1 MSARWSSSLLV
12 FLLLASGARAE
23 RPAAP
28 QPPRGITPLSPES
41 QKHLEELMHAAEEYR
56 GLKAKTPVAA
66 GTLDTRGLKE
76 RMTESSGKGYS
87 LKETRELEASLK
99 GFGLIPES
107 MDLSRYLPELMSSQV
122 AGYYDPNRKYLAL
135 VNPTDGGAGKDRK
148 DKGGKDA
155 KGKADDE
162 EEPEKRIEENMVF
175 VHELTHALQDQYFD
189 LGRLEGHEPMSDFG
203 QAGLALIEGDATLT
217 MLNYNFRM
225 GLESLPGL
233 GEILAGM
240 MQEPEKMID
249 ETPDLPGAKEMMAAP
264 AWIRD
269 TLLFSYLQGAA
280 FCMEVKAQGGQKLL
294 DYAFLT
300 DPPHSTEQILHPEK
314 WFGRR
319 DDPVK
324 VHLPEL
330 GQELAGYRKVAEG
343 TLGELGIRI
352 VLRESLQG
360 DGEWSSQGAAG
371 WGGDRFAVYEK
382 GGAPRVVVWMSEW
395 DNNIEAGQFRNAL
408 ESAGGWQLSSLG
420 PVRVAAVRG
429 LSDDRWARVRV
440 RLKETVADRPVN
452 RGIDLVGLGAT
463 VPEPDAWAAFSKFF
477 GRLKALDEIKKVLP
491 KGAPA
496 GEVSPDGRSYT
507 NGSLGV
513 SIRLPESLQ
522 GWRLEKD
529 PSNPQILFM
538 VSSPNGVVHVGV
550 GYQVLPADTAPATM
564 SRMVERGVQS
574 TMTEFHRIEE
584 IEHNQTALKMRDVTF
599 VAFVKGKQVMG
610 ALRTLSRDS
619 DFFFL
624 NAVGPAETWPRYQA
638 TALRILNAFR
648 VGARRAS

>member
-1 MSARWSSSLLV
+1 MPARWPSSALV
-12 FLLLASGARAE
+12 LFLVASGAQGAE
-23 RPAAP
+23 RAAAP
-28 QPPRGITPLSPES
+28 QPPRGITPLPPED
-41 QKHLEELMHAAEEYR
+41 QKHLEELMRAAEEYR
-56 GLKAKTPVAA
+56 GLKAKKPVAA

-87 LKETRELEASLK
+87 LKELRALEASLK

-107 MDLSRYLPELMSSQV
+107 MDLGRYLPELMSSQV

-135 VNPTDGGAGKDRK
+135 INPGEGETARDGKSK
-148 DKGGKDA
+148 A
-155 KGKADDE
+155 KAVAEE
-162 EEPEKRIEENMVF
+162 EEPEKRIERNMVY
-175 VHELTHALQDQYFD
+175 VHELTHALQDQHFD
-189 LGRLEGHEPMSDFG
+189 LGRLEDREPMSDFG
-203 QAGLALIEGDATLT
+203 QAGTALVEGDATLT

-233 GEILAGM
+233 GEILAER
-240 MQEPEKMID
+240 MQDPQKMIE

-280 FCMEVKAQGGQKLL
+280 FCMDVKGQGGQKLL

-300 DPPHSTEQILHPEK
+300 DPPRSTEQILHPEK
-314 WFGRR
+314 WYGRR

-324 VHLPEL
+324 VHLPDL
-330 GQELAGYRKVAEG
+330 GAELAGYRKVAEG
-343 TLGELGIRI
+343 TLGELGMRI
-352 VLRESLQG
+352 FLRESLQG
-360 DGEWSSQGAAG
+360 DGEWATQAAGG

-382 GGAPRVVVWMSEW
+382 GGAPRVVVWVSEW
-395 DNNIEAGQFRNAL
+395 DNGIESGQFRNAL
-408 ESAGGWQLSSLG
+408 DSLGGWQVSSLA
-420 PVRVAAVRG
+420 PVRIAAVKG

-452 RGIDLVGLGAT
+452 KGIDLVGLGAT
-463 VPEPDAWAAFSKFF
+463 VPEPDVRAAFGKFL
-477 GRLKALDEIKKVLP
+477 GRVKMLEEIKKVLP

-496 GEVSPDGRSYT
+496 GEVGADGRTYT
-507 NGSLGV
+507 NDSLGV
-513 SIRLPESLQ
+513 SIRLPDMLQ
-522 GWRLEKD
+522 GWKLEKD

-538 VSSPNGVVHVGV
+538 VSSPNGAVHVGV
-550 GYQVLPADTAPATM
+550 GYQILPADTAPSTM

-599 VAFVKGKQVMG
+599 VAFAKGKQVMG
-610 ALRTLSRDS
+610 ALRTVARDS

-648 VGARRAS
+648 VGAKRAAS

>member
-1 MSARWSSSLLV
+1 MPARWPSSFLV
-12 FLLLASGARAE
+12 LFLAASGARG
-23 RPAAP
+23 AAP
-28 QPPRGITPLSPES
+28 QPPRGIVPLAPED
-41 QKHLEELMHAAEEYR
+41 QRHLEELMRAAEEYR
-56 GLKAKTPVAA
+56 GLKAKKPVAA
-66 GTLDTRGLKE
+66 GTLDTRGLKA

-87 LKETRELEASLK
+87 SRELRELETSLK
-99 GFGLIPES
+99 GFGLIPEA
-107 MDLSRYLPELMSSQV
+107 MDLGRYLPELMSSQV

-135 VNPTDGGAGKDRK
+135 IEPGDGGSAKD
-148 DKGGKDA
+148 
-155 KGKADDE
+155 GKAKAGGGE
-162 EEPEKRIEENMVF
+162 EEPEKRIEQNMVY
-175 VHELTHALQDQYFD
+175 VHELTHALQDQHFD
-189 LGRLEGHEPMSDFG
+189 LSRMEDHDPMSDAG
-203 QAGLALIEGDATLT
+203 QAGTALVEGDATLT

-233 GEILAGM
+233 GEILAER
-240 MQEPEKMID
+240 MQDPNKMIE

-269 TLLFSYLQGAA
+269 SLLFSYLQGAA
-280 FCMEVKAQGGQKLL
+280 FCMDVKGQGGQKLL

-300 DPPHSTEQILHPEK
+300 DPPRSTEQILHPEK
-314 WFGRR
+314 WYGRR

-330 GQELAGYRKVAEG
+330 GAELAGYRKVAEG

-360 DGEWSSQGAAG
+360 DGEWASQGADG

-382 GGAPRVVVWMSEW
+382 AGSPRVVVWVSEW
-395 DNNIEAGQFRNAL
+395 DNGIESGQFRNAL
-408 ESAGGWQLSSLG
+408 ESAGGWQVSSLA
-420 PVRVAAVRG
+420 PVRIAAVKG
-429 LSDDRWARVRV
+429 LSGDRWTRVRA

-452 RGIDLVGLGAT
+452 KGIDLVGLGAT
-463 VPEPDAWAAFSKFF
+463 APEPDVRAAFGKFL
-477 GRLKALDEIKKVLP
+477 GRVKMLEEIKKVLP

-496 GEVSPDGRSYT
+496 GEVSADGRAYT
-507 NGSLGV
+507 NDSLGV
-513 SIRLPESLQ
+513 SIRLPDSLQ
-522 GWRLEKD
+522 GWKLEKD

-538 VSSPNGVVHVGV
+538 ISSPTGGVHVGV
-550 GYQVLPADTAPATM
+550 GYQILPADTAPATM

-599 VAFVKGKQVMG
+599 VAFAKGKQVMG
-610 ALRTLSRDS
+610 ALRTLARDS

-648 VGARRAS
+648 VGAKRAAS

>member
-1 MSARWSSSLLV
+1 MPARWSSSLFAL
-12 FLLLASGARAE
+12 LLLASAGWAE
-23 RPAAP
+23 RAAAP
-28 QPPRGITPLSPES
+28 QPPRGIVPLTPES

-56 GLKAKTPVAA
+56 GLKAKKPVAA
-66 GTLDTRGLKE
+66 GTLDSRGLKE
-76 RMTESSGKGYS
+76 RLTESSSGKGYS
-87 LKETRELEASLK
+87 LKELRALEASLK
-99 GFGLIPES
+99 GFGLIPEA
-107 MDLSRYLPELMSSQV
+107 MDLGRYLPELMSSQV

-135 VNPTDGGAGKDRK
+135 ISPSEEGAAKD
-148 DKGGKDA
+148 
-155 KGKADDE
+155 GKAKAGDAE

-189 LGRLEGHEPMSDFG
+189 LDRLGDHDPMSDVG
-203 QAGLALIEGDATLT
+203 QAGSALIEGDATLT

-233 GEILAGM
+233 GEILAER
-240 MQEPEKMID
+240 MQDPHKMIE
-249 ETPDLPGAKEMMAAP
+249 ETPDLPGAREMMAAP

-280 FCMEVKAQGGQKLL
+280 FCMDVKGQGGQKLL
-294 DYAFLT
+294 DYAFQT
-300 DPPHSTEQILHPEK
+300 DPPRSTEQILHPEK
-314 WFGRR
+314 WYGRR
-319 DDPVK
+319 DDPVG

-343 TLGELGIRI
+343 TLGELGMRI
-352 VLRESLQG
+352 LLRDSLQG
-360 DGEWSSQGAAG
+360 DGEWAASAAAG

-382 GGAPRVVVWMSEW
+382 SGSPRLVVWVSEW
-395 DNNIEAGQFRNAL
+395 DNGIEAGQFRNAL
-408 ESAGGWQLSSLG
+408 QSTGAWQEASIG

-429 LSDDRWARVRV
+429 GLSDERWARLRS

-452 RGIDLVGLGAT
+452 KGVDLVGLGAT
-463 VPEPDAWAAFSKFF
+463 APEPDVRAAFGKFL
-477 GRLKALDEIKKVLP
+477 GRVKMLEEIKKVLP

-496 GEVSPDGRSYT
+496 GEVSADGRSYT
-507 NGSLGV
+507 NDALGV

-538 VSSPNGVVHVGV
+538 VSSPNGAVHVGV
-550 GYQVLPADTAPATM
+550 GYQILPSDTAPAMM

-599 VAFVKGKQVMG
+599 VAFAKGKQVMG
-610 ALRTLSRDS
+610 ALRTLARDS

-648 VGARRAS
+648 VGARRAAS